1 MSSAELASLI
11 DPLVTRQLAERR
23 MAAAVVIAV
32 HGGMVVHTRGY
43 GVADVAVGRPMSTA
57 TPVRL
62 ASISKMFT
70 AAAVLQL
77 VERRVVSLDAD
88 ARTYLELPALPPDE
102 PPLTIRHLL
111 THRGGFEYRTSGILS
126 LHGPR
131 APLPQY
137 LASHWPPFYAGRS
150 PIPRLLP

>member
-1 MSSAELASLI
+1 LVVVCLFGVSTGTPVAAAQIGTSTEMSSAELASLI

-32 HGGMVVHTRGY
+32 HGGMVVHARGY

-111 THRGGFEYRTSGILS
+111 TQHR
-126 LHGPR
+126 
-131 APLPQY
+131 
-137 LASHWPPFYAGRS
+137 
-150 PIPRLLP
+150 